1 MTTLLALLA
10 IVGGRHAAR
19 RLPHQRHGRPPGIGS
34 GDIVLLS
41 DLIVLGLLAGMPF
54 AAALSVSARHVHPS
68 LGDEIR
74 RVMRCARVDGTA
86 VTFASAKGPLAR
98 LLALAARA
106 VSTGAPLAA
115 AVAAF
120 ADEARNAE
128 RARAVADARRLA
140 VRLLFPLTLLILP
153 GFVVLVAGPVVLES
167 LARLDL

>member
-1 MTTLLALLA
+1 
-10 IVGGRHAAR
+10 
-19 RLPHQRHGRPPGIGS
+19 
-34 GDIVLLS
+34 
-41 DLIVLGLLAGMPF
+41 
-54 AAALSVSARHVHPS
+54 
-68 LGDEIR
+68 
-74 RVMRCARVDGTA
+74 MRSARVDGTA
-86 VTFASAKGPLAR
+86 VTFASATGPLAR

-115 AVAAF
+115 AIAAF

-140 VRLLFPLTLLILP
+140 VRLLFPLALLILP